1 MAYIWENYNYE
12 RRFEVDIENTSSY
25 VEIWDDGGESIK
37 VNVLKRFEN
46 IFFPEGIIKD
56 SEDFKELEYKYR
68 NIDKYKWISN
78 ILLHYLAQLD
88 LLKGITRKEEMIQMK
103 NKEVHKYLNDE
114 LNSFFLRLNQENQYK
129 ILNLL
134 VEKEKRE
141 NRVSLFDTA
150 LKELFGTVQIYD
162 DSYDEI
168 IYIYVDAEENEYNQ
182 KMYELIKTLF
192 KDMFVQDY
200 VMWKNQHPGIIEIE
214 KTMKIGL
221 ISVNM

>member
-1 MAYIWENYNYE
+1 
-12 RRFEVDIENTSSY
+12 
-25 VEIWDDGGESIK
+25 
-37 VNVLKRFEN
+37 
-46 IFFPEGIIKD
+46 
-56 SEDFKELEYKYR
+56 
-68 NIDKYKWISN
+68 
-78 ILLHYLAQLD
+78 
-88 LLKGITRKEEMIQMK
+88 
-103 NKEVHKYLNDE
+103 
-114 LNSFFLRLNQENQYK
+114 
-129 ILNLL
+129 L

-141 NRVSLFDTA
+141 NSESLFDTA
-150 LKELFGTVQIYD
+150 LKELFVTVQIYD

>member
-25 VEIWDDGGESIK
+25 VEIWDDVGESIK

-56 SEDFKELEYKYR
+56 SEDFKELEDKYR
-68 NIDKYKWISN
+68 IIDKYKWISN

-114 LNSFFLRLNQENQYK
+114 LNSFFLRLNQ
-129 ILNLL
+129 
-134 VEKEKRE
+134 
-141 NRVSLFDTA
+141 
-150 LKELFGTVQIYD
+150 
-162 DSYDEI
+162 
-168 IYIYVDAEENEYNQ
+168 
-182 KMYELIKTLF
+182 
-192 KDMFVQDY
+192 
-200 VMWKNQHPGIIEIE
+200 
-214 KTMKIGL
+214 
-221 ISVNM
+221 

>member
-56 SEDFKELEYKYR
+56 SEDFKELEDKYR

-78 ILLHYLAQLD
+78 IILHYLAQLD

-134 VEKEKRE
+134 VEKEKRK

>member
-25 VEIWDDGGESIK
+25 VEIWDDVGESIK

-56 SEDFKELEYKYR
+56 SEDFKELEDKYR

>member
-12 RRFEVDIENTSSY
+12 RHFEVDIENTSSY
-25 VEIWDDGGESIK
+25 VEIWDDGGETIK
-37 VNVLKRFEN
+37 VNVLKRFES

-56 SEDFKELEYKYR
+56 SEDFKELEDKYR
-68 NIDKYKWISN
+68 NVDKYKWISN

-168 IYIYVDAEENEYNQ
+168 IYIYIDAEENEYNQ
-182 KMYELIKTLF
+182 KKYELIKTLF

>member
-134 VEKEKRE
+134 VEKEKRK

>member
-56 SEDFKELEYKYR
+56 SEDFKELEDKYK

>member
-162 DSYDEI
+162 DSYDE
-168 IYIYVDAEENEYNQ
+168 
-182 KMYELIKTLF
+182 
-192 KDMFVQDY
+192 
-200 VMWKNQHPGIIEIE
+200 
-214 KTMKIGL
+214 
-221 ISVNM
+221 

>member
-56 SEDFKELEYKYR
+56 SEDFKELEDKYR